1 MSRSYS
7 DFVDFIEEEDVQFI
21 KLVFFDVFGNQKNI
35 SVLPSEITRACK
47 YGISFDASMI
57 NGFGQG
63 PKSDL
68 FLKPDLD
75 TISLVPWRPLDGKV
89 VSVFCDIVYPDG
101 QPFEK
106 DTRYMLKQAVKEAK
120 KKGVFVEVG
129 TEVEFYIFK
138 LDENGERTNQPID
151 HAGYMATAPEDRGEN
166 LRRDICFALF
176 DMDITPETSHHE
188 SGPGQSEVDF
198 HYSDALTAAD
208 NTSTFK
214 WAVANIADSSGYW
227 ADFSPKPL
235 RDYPGNGMHLNISL
249 ETEEQT
255 MQFMAGVLHYIKDI
269 TLFLN
274 PVRESYDRFGEF
286 EAPRYVSWSRENR
299 SQLIRIPADPSGR
312 TRFELRSPDPKAN
325 PYLALSLLIRAGL
338 EGMEQKLALPDP
350 VDTDLFNVNPE
361 ETEGLEK
368 LPQNIEDALHCAK
381 NSEFVNKYV
390 PKRCLAAYKK
400 AIKER

>member
-7 DFVDFIEEEDVQFI
+7 DFAEFIEEEDVQFI

-35 SVLPSEITRACK
+35 SVLPSEINRACK
-47 YGISFDASMI
+47 YGISFDSSMI
-57 NGFGQG
+57 EGFGEG
-63 PKSDL
+63 VKSDL

-101 QPFEK
+101 EPFDK
-106 DTRYMLKQAVKEAK
+106 DSRYMLKQAVRDAK
-120 KKGVFVEVG
+120 KQGVFIEVG
-129 TEVEFYIFK
+129 TEVEFYVFK
-138 LDENGERTNQPID
+138 LDENGERTNKPID

-198 HYSDALTAAD
+198 HYSDPMTAAD

-235 RDYPGNGMHLNISL
+235 RDEAGNGMHLNISL
-249 ETEEQT
+249 DTEEKT

-274 PVRESYDRFGEF
+274 PVKESYDRFGEC
-286 EAPRYVSWSRENR
+286 EAPRYISWSKENR

-325 PYLALSLLIRAGL
+325 PYLALSLLIRAGM
-338 EGMEQKLALPDP
+338 EGVEKKMTPPGP
-350 VDTDLFNVNPE
+350 VDIDLFNADEE
-361 ETEGLEK
+361 ETKDLEK
-368 LPQNIEDALHCAK
+368 LPQNIEEAYRYAK
-381 NSEFVNKYV
+381 HSELVNKYV
-390 PKRCLAAYKK
+390 PKRCLAAYKE
-400 AIKER
+400 AIKGR